1 MKKLIQL
8 YNRIPSYIKNK
19 YTLTLFGFFIWMLF
33 FDAHNIINRVQSYLE
48 LNDARI
54 KREYYKSEIS
64 QAKKDMQDLLT
75 NQSSLERFAR
85 EKYMMKKEDED
96 LFIIVEK

>member
-1 MKKLIQL
+1 MKKLVHF

-19 YTLTLFGFFIWMLF
+19 YTLTLFGFFVWMLF
-33 FDAHNIINRVQSYLE
+33 FDAHNIISRVQAYME
-48 LNDARI
+48 LNDARE
-54 KREYYKSEIS
+54 KKEYYKAEIS
-64 QAKKDMQDLLT
+64 QSKRDMQDLLT
-75 NQSSLERFAR
+75 NQNTLERFAR